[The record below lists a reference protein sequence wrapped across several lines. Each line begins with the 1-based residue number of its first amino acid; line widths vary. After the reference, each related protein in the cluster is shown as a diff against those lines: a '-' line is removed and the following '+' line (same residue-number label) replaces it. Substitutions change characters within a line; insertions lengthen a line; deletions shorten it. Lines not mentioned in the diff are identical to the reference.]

1 MHGLNRTTKVIQTTT
16 YYADEQMIE
25 YYVPL
30 VHTILESARGK
41 TNLYLNTIM
50 NDGTKKS
57 IVNSIQATKTYAA
70 LESITMTNETK
81 TSIVNSIHSTRTYV
95 VGTVYS
101 SFDVIIHKSIP
112 MEYLQSTKTY
122 LVDTFQY
129 TFTDRKEREER
140 KMEEEKRMQELL
152 LAVVAATDA
161 TAKAEV
167 QQQQM
172 VTTTIFAGACAF
184 LGSVA
189 TNYIWAAM

>member
-1 MHGLNRTTKVIQTTT
+1 
-16 YYADEQMIE
+16 
-25 YYVPL
+25 
-30 VHTILESARGK
+30 
-41 TNLYLNTIM
+41 M

-57 IVNSIQATKTYAA
+57 IVNSIQTTKTYAA
-70 LESITMTNETK
+70 LESIMMTTDETK
-81 TSIVNSIHSTRTYV
+81 TSIVNSIHSTRAYV
-95 VGTVYS
+95 VGIVS
-101 SFDVIIHKSIP
+101 GSFDVIVNKSIP